1 MSIKSN
7 RETLLTPPPIR
18 REPREPSTLFI
29 IVFGFDLAGHF
40 FTDHTVTI
48 NISENGCCF
57 RLNREVPFDT
67 LLAIKTLD
75 HNSDAI
81 ARPSLYQIAWME
93 RMLKGATVG
102 AVRLKSEGPPPFTME
117 SL

>member
-7 RETLLTPPPIR
+7 RETLLTPPRIR
-18 REPREPSTLFI
+18 RDPRESATLFI
-29 IVFGFDLAGHF
+29 AVFGFDLAGHF

-67 LLAIKTLD
+67 LLAIQTLD

-93 RMLKGATVG
+93 RMVRGATVG
-102 AVRLKSEGPPPFTME
+102 AARLHGEANWH
-117 SL
+117 

>member
-7 RETLLTPPPIR
+7 REILLTPPPIR
-18 REPREPSTLFI
+18 REPREAATLLI
-29 IVFGFDLAGHF
+29 LVFGFDLAGHF

-57 RLNREVPFDT
+57 RLNREIAFDA
-67 LLAIKTLD
+67 LIAIQTQDL
-75 HNSDAI
+75 NSDAV

-93 RMLKGATVG
+93 RMAKGAAVG
-102 AVRLKSEGPPPFTME
+102 AARATSQ
-117 SL
+117 